1 MTDGADDSDL
11 IIPARP
17 EQLDEADVVS
27 LDAYSEDDDTVTQQA
42 EAMLL
47 EPRWLVQFTS
57 LDRRLLDTSE
67 LISAL
72 LGGAIGRETLVW
84 RGGMEDWAPVGRLD
98 LLSPSSIPTLPPQRR
113 DAPSS
118 RSTSRRTTSAPV
130 ARAKPLELTLAAL
143 AIALSAATITT
154 SVLSIAG
161 VFDVHDSPTRVQAL
175 RAHPPAHEGERG
187 AREGSVARE
196 GAPPPP
202 DGSRATAVVH

>member
-11 IIPARP
+11 IIVAQP

-27 LDAYSEDDDTVTQQA
+27 LDAYSENDDVVTQQV

-57 LDRRLLDTSE
+57 LDRRLMDTSD

-72 LGGAIGRETLVW
+72 LGGTIRRETLVW
-84 RGGMEDWAPVGRLD
+84 RGGMEDWIPVGRLD
-98 LLSPSSIPTLPPQRR
+98 LLAPSAIPTLPPQRR
-113 DAPSS
+113 DAPRLS
-118 RSTSRRTTSAPV
+118 RTARPSRRTTVAPTIG
-130 ARAKPLELTLAAL
+130 ARPLELTLAAL

-161 VFDVHDSPTRVQAL
+161 VFDAHGSPTRVQAL
-175 RAHPPAHEGERG
+175 RADPPALE
-187 AREGSVARE
+187 REGSRARE
-196 GAPPPP
+196 ATPPPP
-202 DGSRATAVVH
+202 DAERATAVVH